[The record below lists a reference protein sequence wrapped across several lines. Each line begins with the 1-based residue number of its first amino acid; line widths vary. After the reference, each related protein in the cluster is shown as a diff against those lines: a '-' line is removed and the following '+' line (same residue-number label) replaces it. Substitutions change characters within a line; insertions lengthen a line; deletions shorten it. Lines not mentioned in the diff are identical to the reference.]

1 MNESLI
7 KQSENQLSLF
17 GSAQMD
23 PALFLSD
30 ESGESPEF
38 TGARL
43 FSARPETYKAIV
55 ALSAEG
61 LGAIRIGKILH
72 VSPNTVLA
80 VRAREPEKLDIE
92 KNRVATLS
100 RAAARMCVEAIIE
113 MLANPEDVK
122 KLSLKELGIVHGI
135 LIEKSE
141 LLSGSPTAR
150 LQTVSTPAG
159 VEVVEYLRWLRSEY
173 QRRMGLGAGKEEQ
186 RADEDMTGATPAVIP
201 GPRPVIAPGAQ
212 EAEIIEDPEARAK
225 EPDLVATRGAESDRA
240 DAPPISK
247 RPDSIDQNEGGKT
260 GADLISINNLEGVNS
275 SV

>member
-201 GPRPVIAPGAQ
+201 GPRPVIVPRAQ
-212 EAEIIEDPEARAK
+212 EAKIIEDPEAGAK
-225 EPDLVATRGAESDRA
+225 EPDLVAIEASGAVGQTPHRV
-240 DAPPISK
+240 DAMPVN
-247 RPDSIDQNEGGKT
+247 IDQNEGAQNEPKSISKADSIT
-260 GADLISINNLEGVNS
+260 G
-275 SV
+275 